1 MLVLEKS
8 VEEWEKVFLGAMTL
22 LLLLLLL
29 VKTVLQVTFLV
40 PLS

>member
-1 MLVLEKS
+1 MHTVLCSAGK
-8 VEEWEKVFLGAMTL
+8 KAFLGAMTL

-29 VKTVLQVTFLV
+29 VKLFCKVTFLV

>member
-1 MLVLEKS
+1 MHTVLCS
-8 VEEWEKVFLGAMTL
+8 AGEKVFLGAMTL